1 MNKKRIKC
9 LSYLKELKVYMIMQK
24 STIELKH
31 KDKIN
36 LYSEEYINI
45 ENLKTD
51 IRKLEDEIKKE
62 TNLKKSLSLNNDLNC
77 LKNQVEKIDTR
88 ENEIEYL
95 LNVVPILNK
104 YNDESKTNELKTDK
118 MNKFI
123 IQTKGKEKG
132 TLYNEFMNVVENKA
146 LEITKKENVYMCI
159 DCEIPKVLSILESC
173 TICPN
178 CGNLDVYFD
187 TGLNNLS
194 YEQEINSEGNITF
207 AYKRINHFNEWL
219 AQFQAKEAI
228 EIPDKILEDL
238 RNEFHKLK
246 IKNVNEITKSKV
258 KQCLK
263 KLKYNKYYE
272 HVTHI
277 TNLLNGI
284 KPPSMTQS
292 LEEKLRNMFRDIQIP
307 FEINKPENRSN
318 FLSYSY
324 CLYKFCELL
333 GYDEL
338 LCHFPLLKSR
348 EKLHQQDKI
357 WQGICQY
364 LSWQYIATV

>member
-1 MNKKRIKC
+1 
-9 LSYLKELKVYMIMQK
+9 MQK
-24 STIELKH
+24 STIEFKH

-36 LYSEEYINI
+36 LYNEHYLSNDDLIQKINKM
-45 ENLKTD
+45 EKT
-51 IRKLEDEIKKE
+51 IKNE
-62 TNLKKSLSLNNDLNC
+62 TDLHKILSLNNELHI
-77 LKNQVEKIDTR
+77 LKHEKKQIETKECEID
-88 ENEIEYL
+88 YL
-95 LNVVPILNK
+95 LNVIPILNK
-104 YNDESKTNELKTDK
+104 YNEDNISSKNEKTDF
-118 MNKFI
+118 NSFI
-123 IQTKGKEKG
+123 TQTKGKEKG
-132 TLYNEFMNVVENKA
+132 TLYNEFMNIVENKA
-146 LEITKKENVYMCI
+146 LEITKKENVYMCTEC
-159 DCEIPKVLSILESC
+159 DVPKVLSILESC

-178 CGNLDVYFD
+178 CGISDSYFD

-228 EIPDKILEDL
+228 EVPDKILEDL

-246 IKNVNEITKSKV
+246 IKNINEITKAKV

-277 TNLLNGI
+277 TNLLSGI
-284 KPPSMTQS
+284 KPPSMS
-292 LEEKLRNMFRDIQIP
+292 SNLEEKLRNMFRDIQIP
-307 FEINKPENRSN
+307 FETHKPVNRSN

-333 GYDEL
+333 GYDDL

-357 WQGICQY
+357 WQGICGS